1 MIIPKKSKH
10 FKLNSKFLNPVLTT
24 NNHKKINMFLSLYFI
39 SDINNVIIYWKE
51 ILTLWLYV
59 THS

>member
-24 NNHKKINMFLSLYFI
+24 NNHKIINMFLSLYFI
-39 SDINNVIIYWKE
+39 SDINNVTNY
-51 ILTLWLYV
+51 
-59 THS
+59 

>member
-24 NNHKKINMFLSLYFI
+24 NNHKIINMFLSLYFI